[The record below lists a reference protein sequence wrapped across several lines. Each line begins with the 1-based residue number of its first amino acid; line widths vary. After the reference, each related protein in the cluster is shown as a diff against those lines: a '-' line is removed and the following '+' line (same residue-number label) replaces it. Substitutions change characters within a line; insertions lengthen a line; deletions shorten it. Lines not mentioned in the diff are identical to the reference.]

1 MTNSLL
7 IHRIAAFTDRQAGGN
22 PAGVGIVA
30 ALPSE
35 TAMQRIA
42 YEVALSETVFAAP
55 QRGAWRVRY
64 FSPEIEIPFC
74 GHATIALGAAL
85 TAVHGNDAFRLVLND
100 AEITVS
106 ARVQGG
112 IVEAALD
119 SPPTRSIAAD
129 GVLVQRALSLF
140 DYSQS
145 DLDPRLPP
153 AWAHAGANHL
163 VIPLNSRAA
172 LAAMHYALEEGRSF
186 MRTNHLVTIAF
197 VYAESA
203 QRFHARNAFAS
214 GGVYEDPATG
224 AAAAALA
231 GYLRDVGW
239 PHGGAIEII
248 QGEDLG
254 ARSLIRVELS
264 EARGSSVRV
273 HGATRWLSAPRRYS
287 L

>member
-1 MTNSLL
+1 MTNSLW

-22 PAGVGIVA
+22 PAGVAIVA

-64 FSPEIEIPFC
+64 FSPETEIPFC

-129 GVLVQRALSLF
+129 GVLVQSVLSLF

-145 DLDPRLPP
+145 DLVSAP
-153 AWAHAGANHL
+153 A
-163 VIPLNSRAA
+163 
-172 LAAMHYALEEGRSF
+172 
-186 MRTNHLVTIAF
+186 
-197 VYAESA
+197 
-203 QRFHARNAFAS
+203 ARMGS
-214 GGVYEDPATG
+214 C
-224 AAAAALA
+224 
-231 GYLRDVGW
+231 
-239 PHGGAIEII
+239 
-248 QGEDLG
+248 G
-254 ARSLIRVELS
+254 ARITWSF
-264 EARGSSVRV
+264 
-273 HGATRWLSAPRRYS
+273 P
-287 L
+287 